1 MSRTWRT
8 ERKTPKEQA
17 PKAPTRPRMGE
28 FAKEWYKDHGYTTSH
43 AGECHRHTVTAPCE
57 ASEEARGY
65 LEADA

>member
-28 FAKEWYKDHGYTTSH
+28 FAKEWYKDHGYT
-43 AGECHRHTVTAPCE
+43 VTAPCE
-57 ASEEARGY
+57 HVQEAHACYEAIGY